1 MSTRT
6 RLLHGVLYGTVALAT
21 GTLFGLGLAVAQMTD
36 PRKVLN
42 FLDVAGPWDPSLLL
56 VLGGATGLSVL
67 AFRVILARRAPLL
80 DAQFHLPSPQARVDL
95 SLVAGSA
102 LFGIGWGLAGYC
114 PGPAIASLGFG
125 NTEALWVVPAMVAG
139 TCLQRWQARRKGVVA
154 EPVARAQQ
162 AG

>member
-1 MSTRT
+1 MKRT
-6 RLLHGVLYGTVALAT
+6 RLLHSAAALAT

-42 FLDVAGPWDPSLLL
+42 FLDLAGRWDPSLLL
-56 VLGGATGLSVL
+56 VLGGATGLSL
-67 AFRVILARRAPLL
+67 LTFRFILARRAPLL
-80 DAQFHLPSPQARVDL
+80 DAQFHLPPPTARVDL
-95 SLVAGSA
+95 PLVAGSA

-139 TCLQRWQARRKGVVA
+139 AWLQRWQATRRA
-154 EPVARAQQ
+154 TASAPAALPQQ

>member
-1 MSTRT
+1 MKRT
-6 RLLHGVLYGTVALAT
+6 RLLYGTVALAT

-42 FLDVAGPWDPSLLL
+42 FLDLSGRWDPSLLL
-56 VLGGATGLSVL
+56 VLGGATGLSL
-67 AFRVILARRAPLL
+67 LTFRFILARRAPLL
-80 DAQFHLPSPQARVDL
+80 DAQFHLPPPQARVDL
-95 SLVAGSA
+95 PLVAGAA

-114 PGPAIASLGFG
+114 PGPAIASLAYG

-139 TCLQRWQARRKGVVA
+139 AWLQRWQATRRA
-154 EPVARAQQ
+154 TPSAPTALPQQ

>member
-6 RLLHGVLYGTVALAT
+6 RLLHGVMYGTVALAS

-42 FLDVAGPWDPSLLL
+42 FLDFAGTWDPSLLL

-67 AFRVILARRAPLL
+67 AFRFILARRAPLL
-80 DAQFHLPSPQARVDL
+80 DAQFHLPPPQAQVDL
-95 SLVAGSA
+95 PLIAGSA

-114 PGPAIASLGFG
+114 PGPALASLGFG
-125 NTEALWVVPAMVAG
+125 NAEALWVVPAMVAG
-139 TCLQRWQARRKGVVA
+139 SCLQRWQATRKAALA
-154 EPVARAQQ
+154 EPGTLVQQ